1 MNILLLSSLPW
12 NFLWQRPH
20 HIASLLAKKGNKVV
34 YYDVPTYISAGEYL
48 EKIRKNQAVEIVHS
62 GNVSVVRLYFPDS
75 RGTFASLKNVLFERA
90 FKSSLKKLNFQP
102 DISIFYSLNFVP
114 LIKTLNPSTPK

>member
-48 EKIRKNQAVEIVHS
+48 EKMRKNQAVEIYS
-62 GNVSVVRLYFPDS
+62 QEMFRLYDCI
-75 RGTFASLKNVLFERA
+75 
-90 FKSSLKKLNFQP
+90 FQ
-102 DISIFYSLNFVP
+102 IYVGL
-114 LIKTLNPSTPK
+114 LLH